1 MKFRKMDNVYKEWIF
16 LFLSMVIC
24 SCGMTLFLFQQM
36 KIRDFEKIKKSDYY
50 LKNGYVKNT
59 ILEKETEY
67 QDKRLKIKLKDGET
81 IYLVEK
87 EREFPEYPKIPNK
100 IKDDK
105 KIAYLI
111 NDNNI
116 VLSLKVD
123 RKEYLPISE
132 VQRCEFMNQLMW
144 IILIGASIAAGIFFI
159 YMIFYTYKNAE
170 ESQFETTKIRCKSI
184 PEIIFLISLIPTW
197 FLLSVDQNSSF
208 VMITVARLWMIWN
221 FWILPIIIIGRFL
234 INPRDDYGFGG
245 PYSKKSIST
254 ICIVIAE
261 VCLVAFSE
269 ISIAESNLIR
279 IGLLLAVIIFIFSHF
294 YLKNKVSSETKF
306 TFELVVSMYSVF
318 FFFLLDYLKNF

>member
-59 ILEKETEY
+59 ILEKKTKN
-67 QDKRLKIKLKDGET
+67 QDKRLMIKLKNGET

-87 EREFPEYPKIPNK
+87 ERKFPKYPQIPNE
-100 IKDDK
+100 IKHNK
-105 KIAYLI
+105 KITYLI

-123 RKEYLPISE
+123 GKEYLPISE

-144 IILIGASIAAGIFFI
+144 IILIGAFIAAGIFFI

-197 FLLSVDQNSSF
+197 WLFSVNQNNTF
-208 VMITVARLWMIWN
+208 IMITIAKLWMIWT
-221 FWILPIIIIGRFL
+221 FWILPIIIISRFL
-234 INPRDDYGFGG
+234 INPVDHYGFGG

-254 ICIVIAE
+254 ICVLIANI
-261 VCLVAFSE
+261 CLGAFSE
-269 ISIAESNLIR
+269 INMNRNTIV
-279 IGLLLAVIIFIFSHF
+279 IGLALMIIIFIFSHC
-294 YLKNKVSSETKF
+294 YLKNKVSKVVRVS
-306 TFELVVSMYSVF
+306 FEIMVSMYGF
-318 FFFLLDYLKNF
+318 FFVFLISYLKSF

>member
-59 ILEKETEY
+59 ILEKKTEN

-159 YMIFYTYKNAE
+159 YMIFYIIKMQRNHNLKQPKLDVNQ
-170 ESQFETTKIRCKSI
+170 SQK
-184 PEIIFLISLIPTW
+184 L
-197 FLLSVDQNSSF
+197 
-208 VMITVARLWMIWN
+208 
-221 FWILPIIIIGRFL
+221 
-234 INPRDDYGFGG
+234 
-245 PYSKKSIST
+245 
-254 ICIVIAE
+254 
-261 VCLVAFSE
+261 
-269 ISIAESNLIR
+269 
-279 IGLLLAVIIFIFSHF
+279 
-294 YLKNKVSSETKF
+294 
-306 TFELVVSMYSVF
+306 F
-318 FFFLLDYLKNF
+318 F